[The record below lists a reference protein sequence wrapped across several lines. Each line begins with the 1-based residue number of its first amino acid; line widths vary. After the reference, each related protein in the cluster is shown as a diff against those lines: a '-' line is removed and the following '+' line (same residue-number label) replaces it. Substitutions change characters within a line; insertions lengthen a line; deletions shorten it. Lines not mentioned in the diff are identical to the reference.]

1 MSSTLALPFSLPLT
15 MTAGSTAV
23 EGGAHALRYLVQAI
37 LVGFLLVFGVNL
49 QTPYPMWIIRMYD
62 IPIVRFLSY
71 LSLYVVLSWDV
82 TSGILFALSL
92 MFIHIDMMVLGQAV
106 AVDKNMAPL

>member
-23 EGGAHALRYLVQAI
+23 EGGAHVLRYLVQAV

-49 QTPYPMWIIRMYD
+49 QTPYPMWIIHMYD